1 MNFFKFLFAV
11 SLFTTATFNAQ
22 AQQSSAQSSGIPAY
36 PPLPAG
42 LLVEPPAH
50 YLKWKCDT
58 SFEDQSLFFTE
69 YTPSYSYHVLSYEP
83 SGYDST
89 AMVIVSCFNYANPTT
104 PTQELE
110 TALRLFE
117 SVDWDS
123 IEYFVPIKGS
133 LKQQHKRNV
142 SLPENSQLIRATKG
156 DRQVDLTV
164 YPYDKRHHYQIFA
177 VYNKLFSQD
186 MKCPELVRGG
196 HTNSSSILKQ
206 FVQFH

>member
-1 MNFFKFLFAV
+1 MNFFKFLFTV
-11 SLFTTATFNAQ
+11 SLFATSTSNAQ
-22 AQQSSAQSSGIPAY
+22 AQQSSAQSSDLPTY

-42 LLVEPPAH
+42 LLVEPPSH
-50 YLKWKCDT
+50 YLQWKCDT

-89 AMVIVSCFNYANPTT
+89 AMVIVTCFNYANPTT

-117 SVDWDS
+117 SVEWDS
-123 IEYFVPIKGS
+123 IEYLVPIRGS

-142 SLPENSQLIRATKG
+142 SLPENTQLIRAITNR
-156 DRQVDLTV
+156 RQVDLTM
-164 YPYDKRHHYQIFA
+164 YYYRNESHYQLISTTHF
-177 VYNKLFSQD
+177 
-186 MKCPELVRGG
+186 
-196 HTNSSSILKQ
+196 
-206 FVQFH
+206 